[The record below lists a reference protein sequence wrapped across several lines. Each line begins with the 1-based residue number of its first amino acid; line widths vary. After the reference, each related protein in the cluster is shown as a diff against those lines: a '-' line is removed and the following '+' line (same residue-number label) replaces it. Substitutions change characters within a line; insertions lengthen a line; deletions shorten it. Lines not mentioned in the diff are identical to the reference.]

1 MKTIYIHIG
10 SPKTGSSAI
19 QAFLSKNYNLLLG
32 AGFYYPQVGRG
43 YRDGKF
49 NLVNPAVWM
58 NGNVLNNL
66 SQLKALLKKFNGLKA
81 QNLILSDECL
91 FLNGSNQWYTS
102 DVRKHLNDYNVRLI
116 VYLRPAP
123 DYLAGIWQERIK
135 YNATETLDAA
145 LKKDVYLKCLND
157 LKHLIVKVKKENV
170 NLRIYTSKKLHRECS
185 VFDFAKTIKLTKY
198 VINSAKDNKSLD
210 RGTANRVLYFN
221 RLAQLTINDQS
232 KLYEYFTNHSDKST
246 PIVNSIPKETY
257 KSIALK
263 HSKIEGQ
270 IGKLLFGKN
279 LFERDDFTNKFV
291 RVTEDLG
298 FIFRGKAWI
307 MAKFFSKLIPLNF
320 KNIRRSKERKN
331 LKTKPRKTLQAEN

>member
-91 FLNGSNQWYTS
+91 FLNGSNQWYAS

-123 DYLAGIWQERIK
+123 DYLAGI
-135 YNATETLDAA
+135 
-145 LKKDVYLKCLND
+145 
-157 LKHLIVKVKKENV
+157 
-170 NLRIYTSKKLHRECS
+170 
-185 VFDFAKTIKLTKY
+185 
-198 VINSAKDNKSLD
+198 
-210 RGTANRVLYFN
+210 
-221 RLAQLTINDQS
+221 
-232 KLYEYFTNHSDKST
+232 
-246 PIVNSIPKETY
+246 
-257 KSIALK
+257 
-263 HSKIEGQ
+263 
-270 IGKLLFGKN
+270 
-279 LFERDDFTNKFV
+279 
-291 RVTEDLG
+291 
-298 FIFRGKAWI
+298 
-307 MAKFFSKLIPLNF
+307 
-320 KNIRRSKERKN
+320 
-331 LKTKPRKTLQAEN
+331 